1 MRGKLLL
8 LLTAVCLSAPLWAPV
23 SAHAEGETGDGANPL
38 LAPARPAA
46 PRRKAKPK
54 PKPVLPAA
62 PIPYT
67 TYTAGKA
74 PAASPIIAQALTPD
88 STPHSAPPAAP
99 LTPLPPPVA
108 VGEVPVP
115 APALPQQPLSA
126 PPPPAPQSAAPV
138 TPPQPAPAEISLKC
152 DTQVTEG
159 KHQVSRGTFYI
170 NLFPSPVFPDAQADF
185 KFLFVDPAH
194 KSLIRDSI
202 CLDASCSATVSGAA
216 YYLVNRRTKH
226 GEALRI
232 TLDRS
237 NGAFYAEEIDKGMTG
252 GAHLGE
258 QGWCTPQKLPSALF

>member
-1 MRGKLLL
+1 MKRLKGVRGKLLL
-8 LLTAVCLSAPLWAPV
+8 LLTALCLSAPV
-23 SAHAEGETGDGANPL
+23 SVHAEGETGDGANPL
-38 LAPARPAA
+38 LAPAKPAA
-46 PRRKAKPK
+46 PRRRAKPKAKPA
-54 PKPVLPAA
+54 LPAA

-67 TYTAGKA
+67 AYTAGKA
-74 PAASPIIAQALTPD
+74 PAASPAIAQALTP
-88 STPHSAPPAAP
+88 HSAPSVAP
-99 LTPLPPPVA
+99 LAPLPPPMA
-108 VGEVPVP
+108 IDSVPSP
-115 APALPQQPLSA
+115 APAMPQQPVSA
-126 PPPPAPQSAAPV
+126 PPPPAPQDVAPAA
-138 TPPQPAPAEISLKC
+138 QQADPAEISLKC

-159 KHQVSRGTFYI
+159 KRQVSRGTFYI

-194 KSLIRDSI
+194 KSLIRDSV

-237 NGAFYAEEIDKGMTG
+237 NGAFYAEEIDKSMTG

>member
-8 LLTAVCLSAPLWAPV
+8 LLTALCLSAPAW
-23 SAHAEGETGDGANPL
+23 AHAEGETGDGANPL
-38 LAPARPAA
+38 LAPVKPAV
-46 PRRKAKPK
+46 PRRRAKPKAKPT
-54 PKPVLPAA
+54 LPAA

-67 TYTAGKA
+67 AYTAGKA
-74 PAASPIIAQALTPD
+74 PAASPAIAKALTPD
-88 STPHSAPPAAP
+88 STPHSAPSAAP

-108 VGEVPVP
+108 VGEVPAP
-115 APALPQQPLSA
+115 APALPQQPLAA
-126 PPPPAPQSAAPV
+126 PPPPAPQAAASAA
-138 TPPQPAPAEISLKC
+138 QPTAPAEISLKC

-159 KHQVSRGTFYI
+159 KRQVSRGSFYI

-202 CLDASCSATVSGAA
+202 CLDTSCSATVSGAA